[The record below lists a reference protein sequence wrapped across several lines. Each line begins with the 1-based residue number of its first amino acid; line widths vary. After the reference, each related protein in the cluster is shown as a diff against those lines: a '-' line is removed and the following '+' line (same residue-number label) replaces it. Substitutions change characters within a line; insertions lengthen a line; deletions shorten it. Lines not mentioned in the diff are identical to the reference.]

1 MGALPW
7 APQKTLQKTLP
18 KNKKLTLLR
27 KVVVVGLQTAFFH
40 NFNVF
45 FSLLS
50 ENDDNA
56 RRKAAGAIM
65 ALSVGSTAP
74 AFSCTAHTGA
84 TISLS
89 DYAGKKVILWFY
101 PRAATGG

>member
-1 MGALPW
+1 MVLG
-7 APQKTLQKTLP
+7 TTP
-18 KNKKLTLLR
+18 K
-27 KVVVVGLQTAFFH
+27 F
-40 NFNVF
+40 
-45 FSLLS
+45 
-50 ENDDNA
+50 DA
-56 RRKAAGAIM
+56 RRHAAKSYAIM

>member
-1 MGALPW
+1 MSIRFLFTRTGQDREHCLLCRGLLEVLATAPKFDALSHP
-7 APQKTLQKTLP
+7 
-18 KNKKLTLLR
+18 
-27 KVVVVGLQTAFFH
+27 GH
-40 NFNVF
+40 
-45 FSLLS
+45 
-50 ENDDNA
+50 
-56 RRKAAGAIM
+56 AIM